1 MTNAKEI
8 GAKGT
13 VCLGPISQ
21 SSFDHPDPDP
31 RPVLIG
37 NDENYLIVHRSNPPR
52 FEIISTSSLN
62 LIRTIE
68 AFDYC
73 PSAKFKDGLIVSVS
87 TRFPSQMIPGY
98 TFGMIRFLFIK

>member
-13 VCLGPISQ
+13 VCLGPISK
-21 SSFDHPDPDP
+21 SSFGHPD
-31 RPVLIG
+31 PVLIG
-37 NDENYLIVHRSNPPR
+37 HDENYIVVHRSDPPR
-52 FEIISTSSLN
+52 FEVVSTSSLN
-62 LIRTIE
+62 LIRTID

>member
-21 SSFDHPDPDP
+21 SIFDHPDPDP

-37 NDENYLIVHRSNPPR
+37 HDENYLVVHRSNPPR
-52 FEIISTSSLN
+52 FEVVSTSSLN

>member
-13 VCLGPISQ
+13 VCLGPISK
-21 SSFDHPDPDP
+21 SSFGHPD
-31 RPVLIG
+31 PVLIG
-37 NDENYLIVHRSNPPR
+37 HDENYIVVHRSDPPR
-52 FEIISTSSLN
+52 FEVVSTSSLN
-62 LIRTIE
+62 LIRTID

-87 TRFPSQMIPGY
+87 TRFPSQMIPGT